1 MASINGIELKGI
13 KEFKGHEFEDLIQGN
28 IYYKGKKVGWYSQD
42 SWGGCDHIDL
52 DYTLPKD
59 LLKEINDVLDNYE
72 SDTIFYGIDELYDK
86 EYNVKWENGK
96 KRLKGGEWLFGELIQ
111 LSDFEK
117 VYKKHTKKWGTD
129 KIAICYLDLFTQ
141 VVRGSKLPLS
151 MFTNLLDNDKNVQL
165 YYVYSSLNDFN
176 VDTRKESGE

>member
-42 SWGGCDHIDL
+42 SWGGCDHIEL
-52 DYTLPKD
+52 DYTLPKN
-59 LLKEINDVLDNYE
+59 LLKEINDILDNYE
-72 SDTIFYGIDELYDK
+72 SETLFNGISLLYD
-86 EYNVKWENGK
+86 EQYNVKFK
-96 KRLKGGEWLFGELIQ
+96 HKIFKGGEFLFGDLIQ
-111 LSDFEK
+111 LNDFEK

-151 MFTNLLDNDKNVQL
+151 MFTNLLYNDKNVKL
-165 YYVYSSLNDFN
+165 YYVYSSLNDFD
-176 VDTRKESGE
+176 VDTRKENEE

>member
-1 MASINGIELKGI
+1 MAKINGIELKGI

-59 LLKEINDVLDNYE
+59 LLKEIKDILDNYE
-72 SDTIFYGIDELYDK
+72 SDTLFKGISELYDK
-86 EYNVKWENGK
+86 NYNVKFEHK
-96 KRLKGGEWLFGELIQ
+96 IFKGAEFLFGDLIQ
-111 LSDFEK
+111 LNDFEK
-117 VYKKHTKKWGTD
+117 IYKKHTKKWGTD

-176 VDTRKESGE
+176 VDTRKEIK